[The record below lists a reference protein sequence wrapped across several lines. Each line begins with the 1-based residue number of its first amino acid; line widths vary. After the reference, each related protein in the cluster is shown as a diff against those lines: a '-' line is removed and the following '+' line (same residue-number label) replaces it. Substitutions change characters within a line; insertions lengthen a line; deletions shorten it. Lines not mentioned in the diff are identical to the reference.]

1 MNASLRRRA
10 LPYGFAVFD
19 QVVLSLTNFLVGFA
33 LIRYASDHD
42 YALYVLVQSTLLLV
56 VSVHNSYLTGP
67 VAVLTP
73 KMADDERWQT
83 IGSVKRVQRRVL
95 RVVALPLVLL
105 PLLGYMTGILDGLLA
120 SVMVA
125 GIFAVWAGLRRE
137 YLRSVLM
144 MYFRPHTLLSA
155 DAVYAVTLLVGV
167 SAAIFIGK
175 DIVVG
180 ATCALV
186 IAGWAGAAAAHRSL
200 AEGSSSG
207 WHESSTV
214 TIWPQIHSLGFW
226 SLVGAA
232 IWWVLGQSYSYFLAT
247 GLDLTAVADVNATRL
262 LLMPAIALA
271 IGVAS
276 LLTPTAAKWYTQIG
290 IHRLVR
296 RLLMFLVAVGLLE
309 ITYFFAIWLGRD
321 WLVIGI
327 LHKHIHDL
335 DRLLILWS
343 AVALVGLCRDVLQ
356 SALVALGRYKSLAW
370 QVGVSAAVAVVVMW
384 YGLGRWGAPG
394 VLVGMIV
401 GELINVTGII
411 LLLRKCMRDALV
423 S

>member
-1 MNASLRRRA
+1 MNASLGRRV

-19 QVVLSLTNFLVGFA
+19 QVVLSLTNFLVGFM

-73 KMADDERWQT
+73 KMADEERWQT

-95 RVVALPLVLL
+95 RTVAVPLVLL
-105 PLLGYMTGILDGLLA
+105 PLLGYMLGILDGLLA
-120 SVMVA
+120 SVMAA

-155 DAVYAVTLLVGV
+155 DAFYAVTLLVGV

-186 IAGWAGAAAAHRSL
+186 IAGWVGAAAAHRSL
-200 AEGSSSG
+200 AENSSG

-247 GLDLTAVADVNATRL
+247 RLDLTAVADVNATRL
-262 LLMPAIALA
+262 LLMPAIAFA
-271 IGVAS
+271 IGVGS

-296 RLLMFLVAVGLLE
+296 RLLMFLLAVGLLE
-309 ITYFFAIWLGRD
+309 ITYFFVIWLGRD

-411 LLLRKCMRDALV
+411 LLLRKCMRDASV

>member
-1 MNASLRRRA
+1 MNASLGRRA

-19 QVVLSLTNFLVGFA
+19 QVVLSLTNFLVGFV

-73 KMADDERWQT
+73 KMADEERWQT

-95 RVVALPLVLL
+95 RAVAVPLVLL

-120 SVMVA
+120 AVMVA

-186 IAGWAGAAAAHRSL
+186 IAGWAGAAAAHRAL
-200 AEGSSSG
+200 AVGSSG

-247 GLDLTAVADVNATRL
+247 RLDLVAVADVNATRL
-262 LLMPAIALA
+262 LLMPAIAFA
-271 IGVAS
+271 IGVGS

-296 RLLMFLVAVGLLE
+296 RLLMFLLAVGLLE

-321 WLVIGI
+321 WLVFGI

-370 QVGVSAAVAVVVMW
+370 QVGISAAVAVVVMW

-401 GELINVTGII
+401 GELMNVTGII
-411 LLLRKCMRDALV
+411 LLLRKCMRDASV